1 MVADSRPF
9 HLYKNL
15 RAHKTSRPAPVSEW
29 ISDREGGGAMT
40 LFTFI
45 KRCLRGEAART
56 EPDCSKVI
64 QTILR
69 EKPPEKE
76 REPWKKRN

>member
-1 MVADSRPF
+1 
-9 HLYKNL
+9 
-15 RAHKTSRPAPVSEW
+15 
-29 ISDREGGGAMT
+29 MT